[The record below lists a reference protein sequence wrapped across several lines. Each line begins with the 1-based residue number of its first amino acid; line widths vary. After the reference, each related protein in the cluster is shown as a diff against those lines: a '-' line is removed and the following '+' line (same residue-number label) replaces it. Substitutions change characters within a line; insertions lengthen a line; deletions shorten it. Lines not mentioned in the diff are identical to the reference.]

1 MDQCISYLDS
11 FLPYI
16 DNWAVCDTIKPVV
29 FSKHKEELMIKI
41 KEWIQSNQEFTVRFG
56 ILMLMKFFLDSSFD
70 QEQFE
75 MVISIKKEDYYIKMM
90 IAWYFSES
98 LIKQWNSAIQ
108 VLKEERLDVWTHNKT
123 IQKAIESYRISKE
136 QKEELRK
143 LRRKK

>member
-1 MDQCISYLDS
+1 
-11 FLPYI
+11 
-16 DNWAVCDTIKPVV
+16 
-29 FSKHKEELMIKI
+29 
-41 KEWIQSNQEFTVRFG
+41 
-56 ILMLMKFFLDSSFD
+56 MKFFLDSSFD

-123 IQKAIESYRISKE
+123 IQKAIESYRITEE
-136 QKEELRK
+136 QKIYLRTMK
-143 LRRKK
+143 IPRCCATKVTNSTVE

>member
-1 MDQCISYLDS
+1 
-11 FLPYI
+11 
-16 DNWAVCDTIKPVV
+16 
-29 FSKHKEELMIKI
+29 MIKI
-41 KEWIQSNQEFTVRFG
+41 KEWIQSDQEFTVRFG

>member
-1 MDQCISYLDS
+1 
-11 FLPYI
+11 
-16 DNWAVCDTIKPVV
+16 
-29 FSKHKEELMIKI
+29 
-41 KEWIQSNQEFTVRFG
+41 
-56 ILMLMKFFLDSSFD
+56 
-70 QEQFE
+70 
-75 MVISIKKEDYYIKMM
+75 MM